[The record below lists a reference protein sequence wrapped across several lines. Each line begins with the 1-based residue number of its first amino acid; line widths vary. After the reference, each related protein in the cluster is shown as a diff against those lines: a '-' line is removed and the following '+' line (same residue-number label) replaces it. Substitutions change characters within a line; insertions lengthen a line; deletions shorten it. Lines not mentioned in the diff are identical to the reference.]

1 MKDHNLSA
9 NVVSA
14 GQGPHAEGPS
24 AQKREET
31 HRGVSGE
38 PGADE
43 PATALAMMH
52 AAIESTTDAI
62 LVIDEANYVREF
74 NEKYVK
80 FWGIPPHMMISAHA
94 SELWSYVSPQLKEAA
109 GYLARVEEIIAS
121 AAPETFD
128 VLQLK
133 DGRVFE
139 QNSAIQLIKQRNV
152 GRVWSFRD
160 ITQRKRAQDALAN
173 EKRVLQ
179 EIASGAPLAA
189 VLDVLV
195 RGVEAQS
202 CDGMMCTVLVFDEA
216 AQCLRHGAAPSMP
229 AEYNRIV
236 DGVHIG
242 PCVGSCGS
250 AAYKREPVFATD
262 IASDPHWADYVQL
275 AATFGLGSCCSTPV
289 FSSDGILLGTVAMY
303 YRRPHDPSAHDRELI
318 RMATHLAGIVIER
331 ARAVEQLRVAKVA
344 AEQRAQEI
352 EERDRE
358 IRQKN
363 EQMET
368 DLRMAT
374 ELQQALMP
382 STYPTFPADAAAG
395 DTRLRFC
402 HRYLPATLMGGDFF
416 HIARLNEDTAAICIC
431 DVMGHG
437 VRAALITAMMRA
449 MIETHSVEAAE
460 PGRLLTQL
468 NSEFT
473 GILKQTGTLVFVT
486 VLYFVINIKTGTARF
501 ACAGHPPPLQVRRSS
516 DEVQTI
522 IMGAD
527 SAGPAIGIIRNAQFK
542 TTEMKLAP
550 GDFLLFYTD
559 GIIEVQAADGSQFGV
574 KGLRES
580 VRSNLDQPTESL
592 LDAIVSDVYK
602 FGDSTVLTDDACLV
616 AAELSAN

>member
-1 MKDHNLSA
+1 MKDQNLSTK
-9 NVVSA
+9 VVST
-14 GQGPHAEGPS
+14 GHGLHAEDSS
-24 AQKREET
+24 AEKREEA
-31 HRGVSGE
+31 HRGIGGE
-38 PGADE
+38 PGTDE
-43 PATALAMMH
+43 LATALAMMH
-52 AAIESTTDAI
+52 ATLESTTDAN
-62 LVIDEANYVREF
+62 LVTDEANYVREF

-94 SELWSYVSPQLKEAA
+94 SELWNYISPQLKDPS
-109 GYLARVEEIIAS
+109 GYLARIHEIVAS
-121 AAPETFD
+121 STPETFD

-139 QNSAIQLIKQRNV
+139 RNSAIQLIKQRHV

-160 ITQRKRAQDALAN
+160 ITRRKRAQDALAN
-173 EKRVLQ
+173 EKQVL
-179 EIASGAPLAA
+179 EKIASGAPLAT

-195 RGVEAQS
+195 GGVEAQS

-236 DGVHIG
+236 DGIGIG

-262 IASDPHWADYVQL
+262 IATDPHWADYVEL

-303 YRRPHDPSAHDRELI
+303 YRRPHEPSAHDRELI

-395 DTRLRFC
+395 ATKLRFC

-501 ACAGHPPPLQVRRSS
+501 ARAGHPPPLLARRSS
-516 DEVQTI
+516 GDVETI
-522 IMGAD
+522 IIGAD
-527 SAGPAIGIIRNAQFK
+527 SAGPAIGIIPNAPFRS
-542 TTEMKLAP
+542 TELKLAP

-559 GIIEVQAADGSQFGV
+559 GIIEVQAGDGSQFGV
-574 KGLRES
+574 EGLRES

-602 FGDSTVLTDDACLV
+602 FGASTVLTDDACLV

>member
-1 MKDHNLSA
+1 MKDDNLSA

-14 GQGPHAEGPS
+14 GHGLHPERSS
-24 AQKREET
+24 AQTREEA
-31 HRGVSGE
+31 RKSVGGE
-38 PGADE
+38 PRGDE
-43 PATALAMMH
+43 LATALAMMH
-52 AAIESTTDAI
+52 ATLESTTDAI
-62 LVIDEANYVREF
+62 LVTDEANYVREF
-74 NEKYVK
+74 NEKYVR

-94 SELWSYVSPQLKEAA
+94 SELWNYVSPQLKDPA
-109 GYLARVEEIIAS
+109 GYLAQVQEIIAS

-139 QNSAIQLIKQRNV
+139 QSSAIQLIKQRNV

-173 EKRVLQ
+173 EKRVLE
-179 EIASGAPLAA
+179 EIASGAPLAT

-202 CDGMMCTVLVFDEA
+202 CDGMICTVLVFDEA

-242 PCVGSCGS
+242 PRVGSCGS

-262 IASDPHWADYVQL
+262 IATDLHWTDYVEL
-275 AATFGLGSCCSTPV
+275 AAKFGLGACCSTPV
-289 FSSDGILLGTVAMY
+289 FSSDGALLGTVAMY
-303 YRRPHDPSAHDRELI
+303 YRDPHEPSEHDRELI

-331 ARAVEQLRVAKVA
+331 ARAVEQLGVAKIA

-382 STYPTFPADAAAG
+382 STYPTFPADAAA
-395 DTRLRFC
+395 D
-402 HRYLPATLMGGDFF
+402 AT
-416 HIARLNEDTAAICIC
+416 
-431 DVMGHG
+431 
-437 VRAALITAMMRA
+437 
-449 MIETHSVEAAE
+449 
-460 PGRLLTQL
+460 
-468 NSEFT
+468 
-473 GILKQTGTLVFVT
+473 
-486 VLYFVINIKTGTARF
+486 
-501 ACAGHPPPLQVRRSS
+501 
-516 DEVQTI
+516 
-522 IMGAD
+522 
-527 SAGPAIGIIRNAQFK
+527 
-542 TTEMKLAP
+542 KL
-550 GDFLLFYTD
+550 
-559 GIIEVQAADGSQFGV
+559 S
-574 KGLRES
+574 
-580 VRSNLDQPTESL
+580 
-592 LDAIVSDVYK
+592 
-602 FGDSTVLTDDACLV
+602 
-616 AAELSAN
+616 

>member
-1 MKDHNLSA
+1 
-9 NVVSA
+9 
-14 GQGPHAEGPS
+14 
-24 AQKREET
+24 
-31 HRGVSGE
+31 
-38 PGADE
+38 
-43 PATALAMMH
+43 
-52 AAIESTTDAI
+52 
-62 LVIDEANYVREF
+62 
-74 NEKYVK
+74 
-80 FWGIPPHMMISAHA
+80 
-94 SELWSYVSPQLKEAA
+94 
-109 GYLARVEEIIAS
+109 
-121 AAPETFD
+121 
-128 VLQLK
+128 
-133 DGRVFE
+133 
-139 QNSAIQLIKQRNV
+139 
-152 GRVWSFRD
+152 
-160 ITQRKRAQDALAN
+160 
-173 EKRVLQ
+173 
-179 EIASGAPLAA
+179 
-189 VLDVLV
+189 
-195 RGVEAQS
+195 
-202 CDGMMCTVLVFDEA
+202 
-216 AQCLRHGAAPSMP
+216 MP

-236 DGVHIG
+236 DGIGIG
-242 PCVGSCGS
+242 PRVGSCGS

-262 IASDPHWADYVQL
+262 IASDPHWADYVEL

-303 YRRPHDPSAHDRELI
+303 YRRLHEPSAHDRELI

-395 DTRLRFC
+395 ATKLRFC

-449 MIETHSVEAAE
+449 MIETHSVEAPE

-486 VLYFVINIKTGTARF
+486 VLYFVINIKKGIARF
-501 ACAGHPPPLQVRRSS
+501 ARAGHPPPLQVRRSS
-516 DEVQTI
+516 NEVQTI

-527 SAGPAIGIIRNAQFK
+527 SAGPAIGIIPNAQFK

-559 GIIEVQAADGSQFGV
+559 GIIEVQARDGSQFGV

>member
-1 MKDHNLSA
+1 MKNYGVSPNIAPGDHLTTSGASEQSA
-9 NVVSA
+9 NDL
-14 GQGPHAEGPS
+14 G
-24 AQKREET
+24 T
-31 HRGVSGE
+31 L
-38 PGADE
+38 
-43 PATALAMMH
+43 LAIMH
-52 AAIESTTDAI
+52 ATLESTTDAI
-62 LVIDEANYVREF
+62 LVTDEANCVRQF
-74 NEKYVK
+74 NQK
-80 FWGIPPHMMISAHA
+80 FITLWGIPPRTMVSANA
-94 SELWSYVSPQLKEAA
+94 NELWDYISPQLKDPAA
-109 GYLARVEEIIAS
+109 YLARVQEIVASS
-121 AAPETFD
+121 AAESFD
-128 VLQLK
+128 VLELK
-133 DGRVFE
+133 DGRFFE
-139 QNSAIQLIKQRNV
+139 RNSAIQLFDQRRV
-152 GRVWSFRD
+152 GRVWSFRN
-160 ITQRKRAQDALAN
+160 ITKRKRAENALAN
-173 EKRVLQ
+173 EKRVL
-179 EIASGAPLAA
+179 EKIASGAPLVT

-202 CDGMMCTVLVFDEA
+202 CDGMICSVLIFDEH
-216 AQCLRHGAAPSMP
+216 AQCLREGAAPSLP
-229 AEYNRIV
+229 KEYNRTV
-236 DGVHIG
+236 DGVRIG
-242 PCVGSCGS
+242 PRVGSCGS

-262 IASDPHWADYVQL
+262 IANDPHWADYVEL
-275 AATFGLGSCCSTPV
+275 AATFGLGACCSTPV

-303 YRRPHDPSAHDRELI
+303 YRRPHEPSAHDRELI

-395 DTRLRFC
+395 DTRLRFW

-449 MIETHSVEAAE
+449 MIETHSVEAPE

-486 VLYFVINIKTGTARF
+486 VLYCVINIKTGIACFAR
-501 ACAGHPPPLQVRRSS
+501 AGHPPPLQVRRSS
-516 DEVQTI
+516 GEVQTI

-527 SAGPAIGIIRNAQFK
+527 SAGPAIGIIPNAQFK

-559 GIIEVQAADGSQFGV
+559 GIIEVGASNGSQFGI

-580 VRSNLDQPTESL
+580 VRSNLEQPTESL
-592 LDAIVSDVYK
+592 LDAIISDVYK

-616 AAELSAN
+616 GAEFAPN

>member
-1 MKDHNLSA
+1 
-9 NVVSA
+9 
-14 GQGPHAEGPS
+14 
-24 AQKREET
+24 
-31 HRGVSGE
+31 
-38 PGADE
+38 
-43 PATALAMMH
+43 MMH
-52 AAIESTTDAI
+52 AALESTTDAI

-94 SELWSYVSPQLKEAA
+94 SELWNYVSPQLKDPA
-109 GYLARVEEIIAS
+109 GYLARVQEIIAS

-236 DGVHIG
+236 DGMHIG

-262 IASDPHWADYVQL
+262 IASDPHWADYVEL

-303 YRRPHDPSAHDRELI
+303 YRRPHEPSAHDRELI

-395 DTRLRFC
+395 RHEAPLLSPLFAGDPDGRRFLSYRTAYRRYGRHLYLRCNGPWRPRSADHRDDARNDRNSFCRSTRARSPSHAIEQRVHGNFETDRHACFCDGAVLRHQHQNR
-402 HRYLPATLMGGDFF
+402 HRPFR
-416 HIARLNEDTAAICIC
+416 ARGSPTAVAGAPKFRFRE
-431 DVMGHG
+431 VH
-437 VRAALITAMMRA
+437 T
-449 MIETHSVEAAE
+449 
-460 PGRLLTQL
+460 
-468 NSEFT
+468 
-473 GILKQTGTLVFVT
+473 
-486 VLYFVINIKTGTARF
+486 INMDAN
-501 ACAGHPPPLQVRRSS
+501 
-516 DEVQTI
+516 
-522 IMGAD
+522 
-527 SAGPAIGIIRNAQFK
+527 SAGPAIGIIPNAQFK

-559 GIIEVQAADGSQFGV
+559 GIIEVGASNGSQFGI

-580 VRSNLDQPTESL
+580 VRSNLEQPTESL
-592 LDAIVSDVYK
+592 LDAIISDVYK

-616 AAELSAN
+616 AAELSPN

>member
-1 MKDHNLSA
+1 MKNDGVSA
-9 NVVSA
+9 NIA
-14 GQGPHAEGPS
+14 DND
-24 AQKREET
+24 
-31 HRGVSGE
+31 HRVMSGASE
-38 PGADE
+38 HSVTELAS
-43 PATALAMMH
+43 ALAMMH
-52 AAIESTTDAI
+52 ATLESTTDAI
-62 LVIDEANYVREF
+62 LVTDEANYVREF

-94 SELWSYVSPQLKEAA
+94 SELWNYISPQLKDPA
-109 GYLARVEEIIAS
+109 GYLARVHEIIAS

-128 VLQLK
+128 VLQLQ

-139 QNSAIQLIKQRNV
+139 RNSAIQLIKQRNV

-160 ITQRKRAQDALAN
+160 ITRRKRAQDALAN
-173 EKRVLQ
+173 EKRVL
-179 EIASGAPLAA
+179 EKIASGAPLAT

-229 AEYNRIV
+229 QEYNRIV
-236 DGVHIG
+236 DGLHIG
-242 PCVGSCGS
+242 PRAGSCGS

-262 IASDPHWADYVQL
+262 IASDPHWAGYVEL
-275 AATFGLGSCCSTPV
+275 AGKFGLGACCSTPV

-303 YRRPHDPSAHDRELI
+303 YRRPHEPSAHDRELI

-331 ARAVEQLRVAKVA
+331 ASAVEQLRVAKVA

-382 STYPTFPADAAAG
+382 STYPSIPADAAAG
-395 DTRLRFC
+395 GTKLRFC

-416 HIARLNEDTAAICIC
+416 HIARLNDDTAAICIC

-449 MIETHSVEAAE
+449 MIETHAVEAPE
-460 PGRLLTQL
+460 PGLLLTQL

-486 VLYFVINIKTGTARF
+486 VLYCVINIRAGTARF
-501 ACAGHPPPLQVRRSS
+501 ARAGHLPPLHASRRS
-516 DEVQTI
+516 DEVTTI

-527 SAGPAIGIIRNAQFK
+527 SAGPAIGIIPNAKFK
-542 TTEMKLAP
+542 TTETNLAP
-550 GDFLLFYTD
+550 GGFLLFYTD
-559 GIIEVQAADGSQFGV
+559 GIIEVEARDGSQFGME
-574 KGLRES
+574 GLRES
-580 VRSNLDQPTESL
+580 VRVNLNKPTESL
-592 LDAIVSDVYK
+592 LDAIVNDVYK
-602 FGDSTVLTDDACLV
+602 FGDSAVLTDDACLV